1 MQYLASWLLRW
12 RTDERE
18 RESGGIWRS
27 EEEEEGRRECLD
39 AGDGAVWRNRGGFA
53 CGAVELWLVRA
64 APGRRGRI
72 AAV

>member
-27 EEEEEGRRECLD
+27 EEEE
-39 AGDGAVWRNRGGFA
+39 RGGGNA
-53 CGAVELWLVRA
+53 
-64 APGRRGRI
+64 
-72 AAV
+72 